1 MRIKLFLKKRV
12 MVLEL
17 SSLVESEKEFF
28 LLALIVRRIL
38 ESLLAL
44 ILGVGGAFT
53 GLNSQSRIFS

>member
-53 GLNSQSRIFS
+53 GLNSWSRIFS